1 MRISGI
7 LLGAVYACLAIAA
20 SSDEKTTKPC
30 TVQSPKTGSF
40 YDLRDLSLQP
50 PGDPENIKKGERVES
65 WKSSGYDYGANFTL
79 NFCAPVLE
87 KLDDVVGVNE
97 KLYRNVS
104 AYYTSQGK
112 TYSIG

>member
-1 MRISGI
+1 MRISNFI
-7 LLGAVYACLAIAA
+7 LGAVCACLSAAA
-20 SSDEKTTKPC
+20 SADDKVTKPC

-50 PGDPENIKKGERVES
+50 PEDPKNLKKGERVDS

-97 KLYRNVS
+97 KLYRNIS
-104 AYYTSQGK
+104 AYYTSHGK